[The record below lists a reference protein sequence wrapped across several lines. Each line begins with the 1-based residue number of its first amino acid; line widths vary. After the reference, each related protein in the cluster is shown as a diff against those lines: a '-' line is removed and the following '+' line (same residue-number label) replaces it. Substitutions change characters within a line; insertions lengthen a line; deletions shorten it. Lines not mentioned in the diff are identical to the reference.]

1 MYCKKCGAQLND
13 EAKFCIKCG
22 QPMGQQ
28 NNAILNGKNVN
39 GYQQIPHPYQD
50 NIRGYSHGKSKKLWI
65 GIGAGV
71 IVMAIVVVLILR
83 FTSNP
88 TFKMKGYEK
97 PIYYLMQFMETGDIQ
112 SLVKTMPLKQLVES
126 AEDEG
131 GKLSEFQDSDLD
143 LDNYEAAIDSLDM
156 IWDGYHD
163 ELEDGYGKNIK
174 VSYKI
179 KSAEKLDDWDD
190 IQDEYDALNID
201 IKAVYNLTVRMTIEG
216 DDDEDTETSDI
227 TVLKIGSKWYLDIF
241 GM

>member
-131 GKLSEFQDSDLD
+131 GK
-143 LDNYEAAIDSLDM
+143 
-156 IWDGYHD
+156 
-163 ELEDGYGKNIK
+163 
-174 VSYKI
+174 
-179 KSAEKLDDWDD
+179 
-190 IQDEYDALNID
+190 
-201 IKAVYNLTVRMTIEG
+201 
-216 DDDEDTETSDI
+216 
-227 TVLKIGSKWYLDIF
+227 
-241 GM
+241 